1 MAYSFRNSVRK
12 ASPKSSVKLSES
24 APGHH
29 YLQIDDAFKS
39 RPDLR
44 LAAVKAFFRAYQKNA
59 SNLDYTIEEVEK
71 LVALA
76 KESNRSTDDW
86 FDAIF
91 HLAQS
96 DVMIAKFLFSTFAYL
111 RGDLKSSKFACI

>member
-1 MAYSFRNSVRK
+1 MAHSFRDSVRK

-24 APGHH
+24 TLGHH
-29 YLQIDDAFKS
+29 YLQIDDSFKS

-44 LAAVKAFFRAYQKNA
+44 LAAVKAFFRTYQNNA

-76 KESNRSTDDW
+76 KADNRSTDDW

-91 HLAQS
+91 YDGQS
-96 DVMIAKFLFSTFAYL
+96 DVRVAYFLFSIFAYL
-111 RGDLKSSKFACI
+111 RGELKSLKFACT

>member
-1 MAYSFRNSVRK
+1 M
-12 ASPKSSVKLSES
+12 SES

-44 LAAVKAFFRAYQKNA
+44 LEAVKAFFRAYQKNA

-76 KESNRSTDDW
+76 KESNRSTDDG

-91 HLAQS
+91 YHAQS
-96 DVMIAKFLFSTFAYL
+96 DAMIAKFLLSTFAYL
-111 RGDLKSSKFACI
+111 RGELPS